1 MKKVFL
7 IDGSGFLYRA
17 YYAFPSMT
25 DKDWHNVNVI
35 YWFLRM
41 FVKLIQEKPDYLLIA
56 RDSPVKTIR
65 HQDYPEYK
73 ANRKKMDDDFKSQIP
88 FTKEIIQKL
97 NVPNMTIDTYEA
109 DDIIATLANLYKTE
123 PDTYVEIHSSDKDL
137 KQLLDTNVF
146 CIDPMKGIKIDTKLF
161 MQEFLFEPKYMLD
174 YLTLVWDASDNIK
187 WVAWIWPKKAS
198 DLIKKYQ
205 TIDNIYSHLDEIS
218 PDIRQKLEDSKD
230 AAILAR
236 SLIELKTVPELQSQS
251 TDTIKFE
258 LNFDLYK
265 KVLVQEYWFNSF
277 EKTLDEI
284 KKKLLTP
291 QQSSL
296 F

>member
-1 MKKVFL
+1 
-7 IDGSGFLYRA
+7 
-17 YYAFPSMT
+17 
-25 DKDWHNVNVI
+25 
-35 YWFLRM
+35 
-41 FVKLIQEKPDYLLIA
+41 
-56 RDSPVKTIR
+56 
-65 HQDYPEYK
+65 
-73 ANRKKMDDDFKSQIP
+73 MDDDFKSQIP
-88 FTKEIIQKL
+88 FTKEIIQKI

-123 PDTYVEIHSSDKDL
+123 PDTCIEIHSSDKDL

-146 CIDPMKGIKIDTKLF
+146 CVDPMKWIKIDTKLF
-161 MQEFLFEPKYMLD
+161 MQEFLFEPQYMLD

-218 PDIRQKLEDSKD
+218 PDIKQKLEDSKD
-230 AAILAR
+230 AAIFAR
-236 SLIELKTVPELQSQS
+236 SLIELKTVPELQTQS

>member
-1 MKKVFL
+1 MKKFFL

-17 YYAFPSMT
+17 YYAFPSLT
-25 DKDWHNVNVI
+25 DKDGHNVNVI

-41 FVKLIQEKPDYLLIA
+41 FLKIIQEKPDYLLIA
-56 RDSPVKTIR
+56 RDAPVKTIR
-65 HQDYPEYK
+65 HQEYPEYK

-97 NVPNMTIDTYEA
+97 GVPSLSIDWYEA
-109 DDIIATLANLYKTE
+109 DDIIATMAKVFK
-123 PDTYVEIHSSDKDL
+123 PDPDIVVDIYSSDKDL

-146 CIDPMKGIKIDTKLF
+146 CVDPMKNIRIDTKSF
-161 MQEFLFEPKYMLD
+161 IQEFLFEPKYMLD
-174 YLTLVWDASDNIK
+174 YLALVWDSSDNIK

-205 TIDNIYSHLDEIS
+205 TIDNIYSSLDEMT
-218 PDIRQKLEDSKD
+218 PDIRQKLEESKE
-230 AAILAR
+230 AAMFAR
-236 SLIELKTVPELQSQS
+236 SLVELKDIPELNKQTIDQ
-251 TDTIKFE
+251 IKFE
-258 LNFDLYK
+258 LNFDTYK
-265 KVLVQEYWFNSF
+265 KVLVQEYWFTSF
-277 EKTLDEI
+277 EKSLDEV

>member
-1 MKKVFL
+1 MKKFFL

-17 YYAFPSMT
+17 YYAFPSLT
-25 DKDWHNVNVI
+25 DKDGHNVNVI

-41 FVKLIQEKPDYLLIA
+41 FLKIIQEKPDYLLIA
-56 RDSPVKTIR
+56 RDAPVKTIR
-65 HQDYPEYK
+65 HQEYPEYK

-97 NVPNMTIDTYEA
+97 WVPSLSIDWYEA
-109 DDIIATLANLYKTE
+109 DDIIATMSKLFKSDPETIIDIY
-123 PDTYVEIHSSDKDL
+123 SSDKDL

-146 CIDPMKGIKIDTKLF
+146 CVDPMKNIRIDTKSF

-205 TIDNIYSHLDEIS
+205 TIENIYSKLDEMS
-218 PDIRQKLEDSKD
+218 PDIRQKLEESKE
-230 AAILAR
+230 AAMFAR
-236 SLIELKTVPELQSQS
+236 SLIELKDISELANQ
-251 TDTIKFE
+251 TIDQIRFE
-258 LNFDLYK
+258 LNFDTYK
-265 KVLVQEYWFNSF
+265 KVLVQEYWFTSF
-277 EKTLDEI
+277 EKALDEV

>member
-1 MKKVFL
+1 MKKFFL

-17 YYAFPSMT
+17 YYAFPSLT
-25 DKDWHNVNVI
+25 DKDGHNVNVI

-41 FVKLIQEKPDYLLIA
+41 FLKIIQEKPDYLLIA
-56 RDSPVKTIR
+56 RDAPVKTIR
-65 HQDYPEYK
+65 HQEYPEYK

-97 NVPNMTIDTYEA
+97 GVPSLSIDWYEA
-109 DDIIATLANLYKTE
+109 DDIIATMAKVFKSD
-123 PDTYVEIHSSDKDL
+123 PDIVVDIYSSDKDL

-146 CIDPMKGIKIDTKLF
+146 CVDPMKNIRIDTKSF
-161 MQEFLFEPKYMLD
+161 MQEFLFEPQYMLD
-174 YLTLVWDASDNIK
+174 YLTLVWDSSDNIK

-205 TIDNIYSHLDEIS
+205 TIDNIYSSLDEMA
-218 PDIRQKLEDSKD
+218 PDLRQKLEESKE
-230 AAILAR
+230 AAMFAR
-236 SLIELKTVPELQSQS
+236 SLVELKDIPELNKQT
-251 TDTIKFE
+251 TDQIKFE
-258 LNFDLYK
+258 LNFDIYK
-265 KVLVQEYWFNSF
+265 KVLVQEYWFTSF
-277 EKTLDEI
+277 EKSLDEI